1 HAAKYLRNHFAKALS
16 TPDSLSIDWP
26 LHPPPAANAARDVP
40 ATQEFIRA
48 WQRWP
53 HQEEIHYE
61 PRNWS
66 RTGLGTN
73 SVPTRAVLT

>member
-1 HAAKYLRNHFAKALS
+1 MRMPSDLHARAAKYLRNHFAEALAA
-16 TPDSLSIDWP
+16 PDSLSIDWP
-26 LHPPPAANAARDVP
+26 LHPPTAATAVRNVA

-61 PRNWS
+61 S
-66 RTGLGTN
+66 L
-73 SVPTRAVLT
+73 SLIHI

>member
-1 HAAKYLRNHFAKALS
+1 MRMPSDLHTHAEKYLRKHFAEALS

-26 LHPPPAANAARDVP
+26 LHPPTAANAARDVP

-53 HQEEIHYE
+53 HQEEIH
-61 PRNWS
+61 
-66 RTGLGTN
+66 
-73 SVPTRAVLT
+73 